1 MQRTKD
7 GYRWTIR
14 LSNKDYSQKEVIRMF
29 EYLLASGEY
38 ATESDI
44 FREGIKSLYR
54 EKTES
59 NRIMDWDNRI
69 QECARITAD
78 NMLERMQT
86 MLDAT
91 LRKGGLAAVSGTVA
105 DEDEPIEANVGMA
118 PPEAVEELSDEVDD
132 FLSDFFGCI

>member
-78 NMLERMQT
+78 NMLGRMQT

-132 FLSDFFGCI
+132 FLSDFFGYI